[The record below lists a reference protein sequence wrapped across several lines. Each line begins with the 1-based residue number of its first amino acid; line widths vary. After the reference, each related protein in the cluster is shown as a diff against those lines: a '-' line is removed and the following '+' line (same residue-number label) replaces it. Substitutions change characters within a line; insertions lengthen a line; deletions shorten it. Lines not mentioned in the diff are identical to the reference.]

1 MERLWKLYREIGGS
15 LLHYTGE
22 LNRNYRC
29 HPEITKLLS
38 HLLYKDRDPIADS
51 KFSKCVVTH
60 PRAPFPCVFYSCDCS
75 KFAVVSDADSS
86 KRKVNKKDADVHAHA
101 VVLGVKFYF
110 EKWPEEWRKIGLNMK
125 DVCIISASRNQVGR
139 DVLILLYFY
148 IILVKS
154 CQTKTF

>member
-1 MERLWKLYREIGGS
+1 MERLWKLYREIGGP

-38 HLLYKDRDPIADS
+38 NLLYKDRDPIADS
-51 KFSKCVVTH
+51 KLSKCVVTH
-60 PRAPFPCVFYSCDCS
+60 PRAPFPCVFYCCS
-75 KFAVVSDADSS
+75 KFAVESDADSS
-86 KRKVNKKDADVHAHA
+86 KKKMNEKDANVHVHA
-101 VVLGVKFYF
+101 VVFQLKFYF
-110 EKWPEEWRKIGLNMK
+110 EKWPEEWRKIGFNMK

-139 DVLILLYFY
+139 YVFIPLYFY

-154 CQTKTF
+154 CQTKSF